1 MIKSMT
7 GFGKAEFLNSEKRI
21 SVEIK
26 SLNSKQADIGIRMPN
41 IYNEKEIEIRS
52 LITKELGRGK
62 IYLQINVENL
72 GNIPPVEINKALAI
86 RYIDELK
93 EIENLCGI
101 GNKTDYISVISRMP
115 DIVKSKNDTLGE
127 DEFKT
132 LIDILKIAIKN
143 ADTFRIEEGDILY
156 HDFKNRIN
164 IILNLLE
171 DIIPYENDRITKIRE
186 RIESELNNF
195 SDDISIDKNRFEQE
209 LIFYLEK
216 LDVTEEKV
224 RLKKHCE
231 YFMQTIDN
239 DDIEKGKLLAFISQ
253 EIGREINTLGSKAND
268 SNIQKIVVQMK
279 DELEKI
285 KEQMLNIL

>member
-1 MIKSMT
+1 MT